1 MKRTQML
8 FVMFVAMFIF
18 LGCSVQSGLDMAA
31 KDDFPMFQGKRVGIA
46 TNHTALSG
54 KGEHIV
60 DIIHDAGIDVTAIF
74 GPEHGFRGIEDAGEL
89 VQDGIDTKTGSP
101 IYSLYGRTHKPTA
114 EMLKN
119 VDVLVFDIQDI
130 GARFYTYISTM
141 GYVMEAGAENGIPV
155 YILDRPNP
163 IGRLAEGPIIE
174 QEFYSG
180 VGRYPIPLRHGMT
193 VGELAMMLKE
203 EGWIPHADKLELHVV
218 ECKGWKPKKPY
229 TKARQTWINPSPN
242 IRNINEALV
251 YPGTCLFE
259 ATNFSEGRG
268 SDKPFE
274 WVGAPYVDSDELV
287 EALQNLNIHGIKI
300 EPVSYTPTAP
310 ADAYYRP
317 KYDGV
322 LCHGVALT
330 VTDPVNFRSLE
341 FGVHLIDVLMELY
354 PDKFVITRPH
364 WMNKLWGN
372 RQAFDMFDAHE
383 PAEKIIKSY
392 QNEVNKFVEI
402 REAYLM
408 Y

>member
-1 MKRTQML
+1 MKNTRMIIIML
-8 FVMFVAMFIF
+8 ISMSIF
-18 LGCSVQSGLDMAA
+18 LGCSVQSGLDLAA
-31 KDDFPMFQGKRVGIA
+31 KDGFPMFEGKRVGIA
-46 TNHTALSG
+46 TNHTALNA
-54 KGEHIV
+54 KGDHIV
-60 DIIHDAGIDVTAIF
+60 DLIHDAGINVTAIF

-89 VQDGIDTKTGSP
+89 VKDGVDTKTGAP
-101 IYSLYGRTHKPTA
+101 IYSLYGKTHKPTA
-114 EMLKN
+114 DMLKN

-163 IGRLAEGPIIE
+163 IGRMAEGPIIE
-174 QEFYSG
+174 QQFYSG
-180 VGRYPIPLRHGMT
+180 VGRYPIPVRHGLT
-193 VGELAMMLKE
+193 VGELAMMLKDK
-203 EGWIPHADKLELHVV
+203 GWIPYADKLDLHIV
-218 ECKGWKPKKPY
+218 ECKGWDPDKPY
-229 TKARQTWINPSPN
+229 TRAKQRWVNPSPN

-274 WVGAPYVDSDELV
+274 WVGAPFVDSKELAK
-287 EALQNLNIHGIKI
+287 ALNALNIPGIRI
-300 EPVSYTPTAP
+300 EEISYTPTCP
-310 ADAYYRP
+310 PDAYYKP
-317 KYDGV
+317 KYNGV

-341 FGVHLIDVLMELY
+341 FGVILIDVLMDLY
-354 PDKFVITRPH
+354 PDKFVITRPL

-372 RQAFDMFDAHE
+372 SKAFDMFEARE
-383 PAEKIIKSY
+383 SAEKIIKSY
-392 QNEVNKFVEI
+392 EQEVDRYVEI
-402 REAYLM
+402 REEYLL